1 MYKNNNGTRRLKHKE
16 AGERSDYEGG
26 VANTKDLQKSHKTHL
41 FLTLPKIHI

>member
-1 MYKNNNGTRRLKHKE
+1 MEQEGLNTRRQVRE
-16 AGERSDYEGG
+16 VTMRG